1 MSSLGLHTK
10 EFNHPTT
17 DWDDKMRELGLKP
30 PLETDEPPAEDGAS
44 ASHAPLAAEER
55 GGAAGEEEAELQ
67 AIRERRL
74 EELKREAGGE
84 SERSTGHILE
94 ITRDQFVAEVNQ
106 AGDGVPVVVFLSK
119 ARHYLSSYTRVL
131 LEKLAAKFP
140 DVKFIQMGH
149 TDCIDGYPAAN
160 LPTLLIYKDDDLLR
174 QCARPCCCGLAG
186 ISPIRHLRG
195 APGHAGGGG
204 RARRALVVVS
214 RPPAAASVVAAPPAA
229 PSVAGASA
237 SARSAAPR
245 LALTTSSGSSTWRGS
260 STPSCSATRTRP
272 IEDKD
277 ESAAVTGGATRTQRA
292 GRRSTHSCVV
302 VAAARGSG
310 QSYSTRT
317 TTSKQ
322 YPRKAGSNEGTRTR
336 RQCSCLD
343 IYYYSVLRT
352 AVRRIT

>member
-17 DWDDKMRELGLKP
+17 DWDDKMRELGLIP

-74 EELKREAGGE
+74 EELKCEAGGE
-84 SERSTGHILE
+84 GERPTGHILE

-174 QCARPCCCGLAG
+174 QCAPL
-186 ISPIRHLRG
+186 LLW
-195 APGHAGGGG
+195 PGVDQSRQACTR
-204 RARRALVVVS
+204 RARPRRRRRA
-214 RPPAAASVVAAPPAA
+214 R
-229 PSVAGASA
+229 
-237 SARSAAPR
+237 
-245 LALTTSSGSSTWRGS
+245 
-260 STPSCSATRTRP
+260 
-272 IEDKD
+272 
-277 ESAAVTGGATRTQRA
+277 
-292 GRRSTHSCVV
+292 
-302 VAAARGSG
+302 AARPHLFSPPPR
-310 QSYSTRT
+310 QSS
-317 TTSKQ
+317 
-322 YPRKAGSNEGTRTR
+322 PRH
-336 RQCSCLD
+336 
-343 IYYYSVLRT
+343 
-352 AVRRIT
+352 